1 MKHCGRLFTNTVVGA
16 LLAAMTATVSAIRAD
31 EPAAVG
37 VEAPARDSVVARV
50 GKMPIYRSEFDAA
63 LKRIGIERVQ
73 SSEQRLRLEAELL
86 EQLVNERLMQ
96 QIVAAEKIA
105 VDEDE
110 VSKILIRMRSQL
122 SDRRIELDTFLA
134 QNGRDEESLRKQIE
148 LELALKKMLAAEL
161 TSDAL
166 AAAFEKH
173 RREIDGTRLR
183 ASHIILRPD
192 PARGADALPALIRK
206 AEEIRRE
213 ILKGTIT
220 FAEAARRHSAGPS
233 RRQGGDVGFFPR
245 HGVLH
250 EDFAREAFALAKGDV
265 SKPFATPSG
274 VHILTVTRIEP
285 GNGTPEGL
293 RPQLEKLV
301 VQKVVSGLL
310 DRGRSATE
318 ITYAPGVAHFD
329 GLPDRRIVVE
339 AAPRVE

>member
-1 MKHCGRLFTNTVVGA
+1 MTPCSRLLTMAVV
-16 LLAAMTATVSAIRAD
+16 LLGAMTATRAD

-37 VEAPARDSVVARV
+37 ADSSARDSVVARV
-50 GKMPIYRSEFDAA
+50 GKIPIYRSEFDAA

-86 EQLVNERLMQ
+86 EQIVNERLLK

-110 VSKILIRMRSQL
+110 VSKILVRMRSQL
-122 SDRRIELDTFLA
+122 SDRQIELDTFLA
-134 QNGRDEESLRKQIE
+134 QNGRDEESLRRQIE

-173 RREIDGTRLR
+173 HREIDGTRLR
-183 ASHIILRPD
+183 ASHIVLRPD
-192 PARGADALPALIRK
+192 PARGAGALPALVSK

-213 ILKGTIT
+213 IIKGKIS
-220 FAEAARRHSAGPS
+220 FAEAARSYSAGPS

-245 HGVLH
+245 HGVMH
-250 EDFAREAFALAKGDV
+250 EDFAREAFALAKGEV

-274 VHILTVTRIEP
+274 VHILTVTGIEP
-285 GNGTPEGL
+285 GNGTPDGL
-293 RPQLEKLV
+293 RLQLEKLV
-301 VQKVVSGLL
+301 VQKVVRGLL
-310 DRGRSATE
+310 DRGRSSTE

-329 GLPDRRIVVE
+329 GLPERRIVVE
-339 AAPRVE
+339 GAPRAE

>member
-1 MKHCGRLFTNTVVGA
+1 MKPRCHALVMTVLAA
-16 LLAAMTATVSAIRAD
+16 LLLAMTGTRAD

-37 VEAPARDSVVARV
+37 ADAPARDSVVARV
-50 GKMPIYRSEFDAA
+50 GKIPIYRSELEAA

-86 EQLVNERLMQ
+86 EQLVNERLLKQ
-96 QIVAAEKIA
+96 VVATEKIA

-110 VSKILIRMRSQL
+110 VSKILVRMRSQL

-134 QNGRDEESLRKQIE
+134 QNGRDEQSMREQIE
-148 LELALKKMLAAEL
+148 LELALKKMLTAEL

-166 AAAFEKH
+166 AAAFAKH

-183 ASHIILRPD
+183 ASHIVLRPD
-192 PARGADALPALIRK
+192 PARGADMLPELIRK
-206 AEEIRRE
+206 AEGIRRE
-213 ILKGTIT
+213 IIKGTIS

-245 HGVLH
+245 HGVMH
-250 EDFAREAFALAKGDV
+250 EDFAREAFSLAKGDV

-274 VHILTVTRIEP
+274 VHILTVTGIEP
-285 GNGTPEGL
+285 GNGSAEGL

-301 VQKVVSGLL
+301 VQQAIRGLL
-310 DRGRSATE
+310 ERGRSTTE

-329 GLPDRRIVVE
+329 GLQDRRIVVE
-339 AAPRVE
+339 DAARVE